1 MQEFLDRL
9 GSGGMRTWGA
19 IAWVLTGLLTIPLLL
34 TALRRKRLGPQTFW
48 KVGFLAGVLT
58 LAVFAVLAAKAI
70 TLGIGVS
77 IPGRFVVAFP
87 LLAID
92 TGVAGFL
99 AFTSFWR
106 YPPLVLTLLGLLMI
120 VLLAVYLH

>member
-1 MQEFLDRL
+1 MLFR
-9 GSGGMRTWGA
+9 SS
-19 IAWVLTGLLTIPLLL
+19 L

-77 IPGRFVVAFP
+77 VPGRFVVAFP

-106 YPPLVLTLLGLLMI
+106 YPPLVLTLLGLFMI

>member
-58 LAVFAVLAAKAI
+58 LGVFAVLLAKAI

-77 IPGRFVVAFP
+77 VPGRFVVAFP

-106 YPPLVLTLLGLLMI
+106 YPPLV
-120 VLLAVYLH
+120 